1 MYSPCSFKDNP
12 TTVAEQI
19 NLSEGLTPFCSV
31 KILLLCPWKDKDE
44 LTSAV
49 VHAGWSHGAPL
60 VVFSH
65 FCNHSCHW
73 NHMNIKCVWA
83 DFLSGGGAATA
94 RCLRRHVNICTC
106 DTTGCFSG
114 HYSSV
119 ICNEMDILGHFMPY
133 LCHKSGYFWENLE
146 TFPAEVMATKT
157 RYFCQDVGKF
167 PAVFVATEPGVFN
180 VTSGRLQQFFV
191 EIFLRKCWNIYS
203 LIWH

>member
-1 MYSPCSFKDNP
+1 MNWRQQRS
-12 TTVAEQI
+12 TQGEVTA
-19 NLSEGLTPFCSV
+19 
-31 KILLLCPWKDKDE
+31 LLWWFFIKSRQNKMLAVHI
-44 LTSAV
+44 SAT
-49 VHAGWSHGAPL
+49 
-60 VVFSH
+60 
-65 FCNHSCHW
+65 HSCHW

-119 ICNEMDILGHFMPY
+119 MCNEMDILGRICASNLVIFEGILKHFQLM
-133 LCHKSGYFWENLE
+133 F
-146 TFPAEVMATKT
+146 MATKT
-157 RYFCQDVGKF
+157 RYFCRDVGKF

-180 VTSGRLQQFFV
+180 ATSGRLQQFFV

>member
-1 MYSPCSFKDNP
+1 MNWRQQRSSQGEV
-12 TTVAEQI
+12 TA
-19 NLSEGLTPFCSV
+19 
-31 KILLLCPWKDKDE
+31 LLWWFFIKSRQNKMLAVHI
-44 LTSAV
+44 SAT
-49 VHAGWSHGAPL
+49 
-60 VVFSH
+60 
-65 FCNHSCHW
+65 HSCHW

-119 ICNEMDILGHFMPY
+119 ICNEMDILGHFQPY